1 MNWGAAFTGLGQGF
15 PQGLKD
21 AQGIEGQYEA
31 GLYQA
36 GQIALGRA
44 LQGLGS
50 HPQGPP
56 LGMPQQMGGGPP
68 PMPQGGPPMGA
79 PQQGGSGMAMGMP
92 PPGGAPNAFAGR
104 FPTASP
110 MGQPIGAEPDMQAS
124 DPSRAGGYAALYA
137 AMPQGQLPRQSQPA
151 QYPGMGQQQPQGQP
165 QGQQGGMP
173 DINQIVQQIAQANP
187 GAPPQVIASAVMQY
201 VKSISPMLYRDAML
215 GYRGIGVR
223 QRQEVLD
230 QGQQKIEQAGRLGA
244 GRLQQGEERLD
255 ITREMYGQALKGG
268 GQQSAADFDK
278 AGGMGGQQSAK
289 PQGAAD
295 RIAEQM
301 VSGKAPPLTTGMYR
315 LSGPVRAAL
324 AKDHPEFNLAQA
336 QLEWKKAE
344 RMTSGLTSPQ
354 QVRFQQ
360 LGVSVVNTMDMAM
373 EQAKKLQ
380 LSGITPLNKAKLDA
394 LINLRGNSPIG
405 QEAAKYVQTVAFL
418 KGEVA
423 NLENGGYAPT
433 ESSWA
438 QARNVINENYG
449 VEEFLAT
456 MPNAQRLINYRLQ
469 AQQKVPE
476 GMSQGTRYKVPQGPE
491 EPAQQGAPKGQKIDR
506 AAAKKAGYSDQEID
520 AFEAGK

>member
-21 AQGIEGQYEA
+21 AQGIEQQYEA
-31 GLYQA
+31 GLDQQSTSAA
-36 GQIALGRA
+36 GRG
-44 LQGLGS
+44 LQLLQHLSQQQQQPPPMQGGMGPPGMQ
-50 HPQGPP
+50 PQGGMQPP
-56 LGMPQQMGGGPP
+56 MGGMPGGGQPPQMGGPP
-68 PMPQGGPPMGA
+68 PMPQGSPPMGA
-79 PQQGGSGMAMGMP
+79 PPGGVMQQPPMQRPMGGPPMGPQGGPQPGMQPPAQGGGGPQGGQQQGGGLDWRTLIMAIQRG
-92 PPGGAPNAFAGR
+92 
-104 FPTASP
+104 
-110 MGQPIGAEPDMQAS
+110 
-124 DPSRAGGYAALYA
+124 
-137 AMPQGQLPRQSQPA
+137 
-151 QYPGMGQQQPQGQP
+151 
-165 QGQQGGMP
+165 
-173 DINQIVQQIAQANP
+173 NP
-187 GAPPQVIASAVMQY
+187 GAPPQVLMAAVNKLVPLMNSQSMLEWRHMQ
-201 VKSISPMLYRDAML
+201 SQL
-215 GYRGIGVR
+215 GQ
-223 QRQEVLD
+223 QRVEQGDERLD

-244 GRLQQGEERLD
+244 GRLQQGEERMD
-255 ITREMYGQALKGG
+255 ITREMYGQAPKGG
-268 GQQSAADFDK
+268 GQQFAADFDK
-278 AGGMGGQQSAK
+278 PGGMGAQQGAK

-295 RIAEQM
+295 RIADQM

-394 LINLRGNSPIG
+394 LISLRGNSPIG

-449 VEEFLAT
+449 VEEFLST

-491 EPAQQGAPKGQKIDR
+491 APAGGGGIPEGWSVK
-506 AAAKKAGYSDQEID
+506 EH
-520 AFEAGK
+520 